1 MNWDSTDVI
10 IAGLIII
17 FFGVI
22 FFFEDISKWL

>member
-1 MNWDSTDVI
+1 MNWDLTDVI